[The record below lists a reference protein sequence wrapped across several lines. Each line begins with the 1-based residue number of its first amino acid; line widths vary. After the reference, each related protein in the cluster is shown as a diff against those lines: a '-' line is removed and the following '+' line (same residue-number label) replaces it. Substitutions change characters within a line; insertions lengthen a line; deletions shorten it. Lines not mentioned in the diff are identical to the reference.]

1 MAAMICTVCGAQMNQ
16 HGEKL
21 IYVEPRNGA
30 EMVEQLTEAH
40 TCPNCGHNDARVA
53 VQ

>member
-1 MAAMICTVCGAQMNQ
+1 MAAMICTLCGAQMNQ

-21 IYVEPRNGA
+21 IYGEARNGS
-30 EMVEQLTEAH
+30 EIVEQLTEAH

-53 VQ
+53 AL

>member
-30 EMVEQLTEAH
+30 EMVETADGSAH
-40 TCPNCGHNDARVA
+40 VSELRS
-53 VQ
+53 Q